1 MREISAALNASSSP
15 RGERKMNWQRQI
27 ERRHLASYIV
37 CGIVIIAIVVA
48 TWWVYSRNQASH
60 LWWQEVKQQL
70 KPSRIQQRLK
80 AIRYLQDAQQAI
92 SQQDWVR
99 AEELLRQAT
108 KVDPHNREAWQLLI
122 MVLMRQN
129 RWDEAKNLVAKIQDE
144 KVKAEALLALADIAY
159 LRRDFKEAKEIY
171 EQVLKL
177 DPNNATALNNY
188 GYMLAELGE
197 RLDEAE
203 AMIRKALKIRPN
215 EPAFWDSLGWVYFQ
229 RGEYKKALEWVE
241 KAVKAQPNDAE
252 LRYHLG
258 MIFWKLGERE
268 KAIRELRE
276 AVKIDPTHSQANEAL
291 EQLEQ
296 EEKERELKGETIQ
309 T

>member
-1 MREISAALNASSSP
+1 MD
-15 RGERKMNWQRQI
+15 WQRRIQN
-27 ERRHLASYIV
+27 RHIASYIICTV
-37 CGIVIIAIVVA
+37 VIASFVLA
-48 TWWVYSRNQASH
+48 TWWIYSKNEVSQQ
-60 LWWQEVKQQL
+60 WWQEVKQNL
-70 KPSRIQQRLK
+70 RPSQVRQRLK
-80 AIRYLQDAQQAI
+80 ATRYLQEAHDAF
-92 SQQDWVR
+92 SRGDLGK
-99 AEELLRQAT
+99 AEQLLRQAT

-129 RWDEAKNLVAKIQDE
+129 KWDEAKNLVAKIQDE
-144 KVKAEALLALADIAY
+144 KVKAEVLLALADIAY
-159 LRRDFKEAKEIY
+159 LRHDFKEAEEIY
-171 EQVLKL
+171 KQVLKL

-229 RGEYKKALEWVE
+229 RGEYKKALKWVE
-241 KAVKAQPNDAE
+241 KAVKAQPHDAE

-268 KAIRELRE
+268 KALRELRE
-276 AVKIDPTHSQANEAL
+276 AVKIDPTHPQANEAL
-291 EQLEQ
+291 ERLEQ
-296 EEKERELKGETIQ
+296 EEKEREMKGETIQ

>member
-1 MREISAALNASSSP
+1 MYWR
-15 RGERKMNWQRQI
+15 RQT
-27 ERRHLASYIV
+27 ERRHWASY
-37 CGIVIIAIVVA
+37 VICAIFITAFVVA
-48 TWWVYSRNQASH
+48 TWLVYTKNEASRV
-60 LWWQEVKQQL
+60 WWQEVKQQL

-80 AIRYLQDAQQAI
+80 ATRYLQDAQQAI
-92 SQQDWVR
+92 ARQDWGK
-99 AEELLRQAT
+99 AESLLKQAT
-108 KVDPHNREAWQLLI
+108 KVDPNNQDAWQLLI
-122 MVLMRQN
+122 TVLLRQN
-129 RWDEAKNLVAKIQDE
+129 KWNEAKNMVAKIQDK
-144 KVKAEALLALADIAY
+144 KVKAGALLVLADIAY
-159 LRRDFKEAKEIY
+159 LRRDWKEAEAIY
-171 EQVLKL
+171 EQVLEL

-188 GYMLAELGE
+188 GYMLAELGK

-203 AMIRKALKIRPN
+203 AMIHKALKIRPN

-229 RGEYKKALEWVE
+229 RGEYEKALQWVE

-268 KAIRELRE
+268 KALRELRE
-276 AVKIDPTHSQANEAL
+276 AVKINPNHPQANEAL

-296 EEKERELKGETIQ
+296 EQREREMKGETIQ